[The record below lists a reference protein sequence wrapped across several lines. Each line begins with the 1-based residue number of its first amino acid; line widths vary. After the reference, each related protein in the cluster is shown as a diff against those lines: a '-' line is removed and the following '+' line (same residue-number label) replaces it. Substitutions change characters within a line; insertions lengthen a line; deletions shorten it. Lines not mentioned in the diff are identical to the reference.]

1 MGTKAVITV
10 IGMDRIGIIAAV
22 SAALAENG
30 VNIEDISQTVM
41 QGYFMMYMLADISK
55 CAVSFDALSQLLAEK
70 GVSLGM
76 EIRMQKEEIFRA
88 MHTV

>member
-1 MGTKAVITV
+1 MKAVITV

-22 SAALAENG
+22 SAVLAEKG

-55 CAVSFDALSQLLAEK
+55 CNIAYDTLSRLLAEK
-70 GVSLGM
+70 GAELGM
-76 EIRMQKEEIFRA
+76 EIRIQKEEIFKA